1 MKKKGIIALA
11 LTAALALGALT
22 GCGNTTAKETTG
34 STDAAAETAKASETA
49 DSEAAG
55 SETAVS
61 GETRVVKLGLT
72 GVIYEDIWNPIKEE
86 LAKEGID
93 LEYVQFSDYSLPNE
107 ALNAG
112 EIDINAFQHHAY
124 FNNDV
129 EKNGYDITPIA
140 DTFIIAMNLYSDKV
154 KSVDE
159 IKDGD
164 VIAIP
169 DDASNG
175 GRALKVLASA
185 GLITLKAEACANP
198 TVADIDTYNV
208 KIEIKE
214 MGAADIPSVLPD
226 VTAAVVNGN
235 YALDYGID
243 PSTAIFEEKDYD
255 DDSYFCLM
263 AVRSSDAD
271 DAVYKRIVELFQSE
285 TTKQIF
291 QDEFNG
297 YFVPAWEVQK

>member
-1 MKKKGIIALA
+1 MSQLIRFEHVFRVFHNDGREFAAVNDVSLEIEKGEIFGIIGFSGAGKSTLVRCINLLERPTSGKVFIGDEE
-11 LTAALALGALT
+11 LTAMSPAELRQHRKKIGMIFQQFNLFASRTVYDNVAFPLKGSNLT
-22 GCGNTTAKETTG
+22 KEQ
-34 STDAAAETAKASETA
+34 
-49 DSEAAG
+49 
-55 SETAVS
+55 
-61 GETRVVKLGLT
+61 
-72 GVIYEDIWNPIKEE
+72 N
-86 LAKEGID
+86 
-93 LEYVQFSDYSLPNE
+93 VQ
-107 ALNAG
+107 
-112 EIDINAFQHHAY
+112 
-124 FNNDV
+124 
-129 EKNGYDITPIA
+129 
-140 DTFIIAMNLYSDKV
+140 
-154 KSVDE
+154 
-159 IKDGD
+159 
-164 VIAIP
+164 
-169 DDASNG
+169 
-175 GRALKVLASA
+175 
-185 GLITLKAEACANP
+185 
-198 TVADIDTYNV
+198 
-208 KIEIKE
+208 IEIKE